1 MRTPN
6 GVLFFFILKTM
17 KTIAKLLLKYF
28 PTLCVEILNEIG
40 KQQDEQR
47 IEEKE
52 EMEHQL
58 HGMEFKDSPF

>member
-1 MRTPN
+1 
-6 GVLFFFILKTM
+6 M

-52 EMEHQL
+52 EMEHHSLNDERMQAYADDTIY
-58 HGMEFKDSPF
+58 EYE